1 MKRLEP
7 LAPLLSVLHDLV
19 HWFKCGTVRGL
30 VIGGVAA
37 SLLGRPRVTHDVDV
51 LVLLKREEYEEFLAE
66 GKQLG
71 FIPRLS
77 DAIDFAQKNR
87 VFLVCHEPSGIN
99 VDISIGVLPFEEEA
113 IGRGVTV
120 DLGGVGV
127 PIPTPEDLIIMKAVA
142 HRPRDMA
149 DIESILEAHSSVDL
163 EYVLRRVDEFSS
175 ALEMPEI
182 LNDVRLLLNRYCEK

>member
-19 HWFKCGTVRGL
+19 HWFKCGNVRGL